1 MPPTV
6 RHQEQDPQK
15 KIVQRAVKSLGST
28 EEPTTILKTYREEFL
43 TGRKLDLTEVNE
55 TIEGETSTIFVG
67 RHTLWDDANSEIKS
81 LNDIRHPLEVQFY
94 GEQSE
99 DFGGPRKEFFRLAL
113 NHIRTSFLVQGVP
126 VKLLRSSAL
135 IEDQSYY
142 TAGIIVG
149 LSALQNG
156 PCANFLGSLLDTWPQ
171 PEPEEYS
178 LFRNGLEKVG
188 LWQLIKQK
196 PTLLYLFRDTD
207 VRLTVSKLVNL
218 LKPRF
223 SEAGSNRRSVE
234 EKVYSSFIRFIR
246 QVAAGR
252 HDTLKLSDILAFSTG
267 SEEEPVLGFEMEP
280 SIHFNELPGDL
291 PTASTCINQ
300 LNLPLAEHNDDY
312 IFDRLKLAFVNSYFG
327 LQ

>member
-1 MPPTV
+1 MMNKHHIYPTSIYTIYLLFLFL
-6 RHQEQDPQK
+6 R
-15 KIVQRAVKSLGST
+15 GST

-149 LSALQNG
+149 NEMKTCMKLNQNIYQSVILSM
-156 PCANFLGSLLDTWPQ
+156 
-171 PEPEEYS
+171 
-178 LFRNGLEKVG
+178 
-188 LWQLIKQK
+188 I
-196 PTLLYLFRDTD
+196 
-207 VRLTVSKLVNL
+207 
-218 LKPRF
+218 
-223 SEAGSNRRSVE
+223 
-234 EKVYSSFIRFIR
+234 
-246 QVAAGR
+246 
-252 HDTLKLSDILAFSTG
+252 
-267 SEEEPVLGFEMEP
+267 
-280 SIHFNELPGDL
+280 
-291 PTASTCINQ
+291 
-300 LNLPLAEHNDDY
+300 
-312 IFDRLKLAFVNSYFG
+312 
-327 LQ
+327 